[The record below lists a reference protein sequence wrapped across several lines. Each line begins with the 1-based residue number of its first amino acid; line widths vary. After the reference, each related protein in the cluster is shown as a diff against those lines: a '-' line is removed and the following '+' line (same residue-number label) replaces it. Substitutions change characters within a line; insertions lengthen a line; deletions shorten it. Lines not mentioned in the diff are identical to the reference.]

1 MIWMI
6 WLHVLDVLLKME
18 SNTTKL
24 KVEAE
29 SKLLQVME
37 EEDDLY
43 KEVQGKKRKYLL
55 MEKERIINEML
66 NLQVREPSPF

>member
-1 MIWMI
+1 MI

-18 SNTTKL
+18 SNTAKL

-37 EEDDLY
+37 EEDNLY
-43 KEVQGKKRKYLL
+43 KQVQEKKRKYLL
-55 MEKERIINEML
+55 MEKERCINEIL
-66 NLQVREPSPF
+66 DLQVRALSPF